1 MFKLAHRS
9 LRKSKRYFAK
19 TNWLQCIL
27 KDDEWAF
34 VKLIYGQKKWLSS
47 WRESN
52 PQPSDVKRAVY
63 YIPYVMEYDSYS
75 MIFVVF
81 HFLRLDPTAKVV
93 FYEYCQCFVAL
104 YIPLQDPLSIL
115 LLLTTRER
123 KSGCMHVY
131 VDVDIVDPSFPSRH
145 KWRDL
150 NELET
155 FSFNNIC
162 PNICI

>member
-19 TNWLQCIL
+19 TYWLQCIL

-34 VKLIYGQKKWLSS
+34 VKLVYGQKKWLSS

-93 FYEYCQCFVAL
+93 FYEYCQCLWLNIYPCKAL
-104 YIPLQDPLSIL
+104 SLNLTTFTDTWKEIRLHACICRRWYWRSFLSI
-115 LLLTTRER
+115 
-123 KSGCMHVY
+123 SA
-131 VDVDIVDPSFPSRH
+131 
-145 KWRDL
+145 
-150 NELET
+150 
-155 FSFNNIC
+155 
-162 PNICI
+162 